1 MLSIINLSLI
11 NVFFF
16 FINSFL
22 EIKVNDTNINIEIM
36 INDNF
41 TKYFEVIKIR
51 KN

>member
-1 MLSIINLSLI
+1 M
-11 NVFFF
+11 FFF